1 MEQKKLKTQSDRDRK
16 RKVEMYLFENTV
28 NTSTR
33 TTSTPK
39 DYPDIINNGKKISNI
54 AIDQNVLYNQL
65 TIRVKFVG
73 SERFFA
79 LGIENS
85 LLANWINA
93 WKLFIIENPLY
104 TLGIFDVGKEVVA
117 ESTED
122 DYKDEDEY
130 EENEYEEDDG
140 VFNTLQ

>member
-28 NTSTR
+28 NTSSR

-73 SERFFA
+73 SEKFFA
-79 LGIENS
+79 LGVENS
-85 LLANWINA
+85 LLTNWINA

-104 TLGIFDVGKEVVA
+104 TLGIFDEEKEVVV
-117 ESTED
+117 ESTGD
-122 DYKDEDEY
+122 DYED

-140 VFNTLQ
+140 VFNT

>member
-28 NTSTR
+28 NTSSR

-73 SERFFA
+73 SEKFFA
-79 LGIENS
+79 LGVENS
-85 LLANWINA
+85 LLTNWINA

-104 TLGIFDVGKEVVA
+104 TLGIFDVEKEVVV
-117 ESTED
+117 ESTG
-122 DYKDEDEY
+122 DED

-140 VFNTLQ
+140 VFNT

>member
-16 RKVEMYLFENTV
+16 KKVEMYLFENTV
-28 NTSTR
+28 NTSSR

-39 DYPDIINNGKKISNI
+39 DYPDIISNGKKISNI

-73 SERFFA
+73 SEKFFA

-85 LLANWINA
+85 LLANWINT
-93 WKLFIIENPLY
+93 WKLFVIENPLY
-104 TLGIFDVGKEVVA
+104 TLGIFDEEKEVVV
-117 ESTED
+117 ESTGGDYEED
-122 DYKDEDEY
+122 DEEDD
-130 EENEYEEDDG
+130 EYEEDDG
-140 VFNTLQ
+140 VFNT

>member
-28 NTSTR
+28 NTSSR

-73 SERFFA
+73 SEKFFA
-79 LGIENS
+79 LGVENS
-85 LLANWINA
+85 LLTNWINA

-104 TLGIFDVGKEVVA
+104 TLGIFDEEKEVVV
-117 ESTED
+117 ESIGD
-122 DYKDEDEY
+122 DYEDED

-140 VFNTLQ
+140 VFNT

>member
-1 MEQKKLKTQSDRDRK
+1 MEQKKLKTQGDRDKK

-28 NTSTR
+28 NTSSR

-73 SERFFA
+73 SEKFFA
-79 LGIENS
+79 LGVENS

-93 WKLFIIENPLY
+93 WKLFIIENPLH
-104 TLGIFDVGKEVVA
+104 TLGIFDEEKEVVV
-117 ESTED
+117 ESIGD
-122 DYKDEDEY
+122 NYEDEEE